1 MEQISV
7 RGEVLELPA
16 IEPLDGG
23 TVCAI
28 STSLRCHGNETKGT
42 CNLRSRDIDRSGVVL
57 MYRPRIAQEHE
68 QRQRASNTRSWRC
81 NLTI

>member
-23 TVCAI
+23 AVCAI
-28 STSLRCHGNETKGT
+28 STSVATGMRPRELCKLRPC
-42 CNLRSRDIDRSGVVL
+42 DIDRSGVVL